1 MNITVFAAVPVGE
14 ESPLLWYVFGP
25 FLIQRKKK
33 TFSRKVEKF
42 YMKVC

>member
-25 FLIQRKKK
+25 FLIQGKKNLFK
-33 TFSRKVEKF
+33 KS
-42 YMKVC
+42 

>member
-25 FLIQRKKK
+25 FLIQGKKK
-33 TFSRKVEKF
+33 PFQEKLRSSI
-42 YMKVC
+42 